1 MKFMFQKHPH
11 AAFASA
17 VGKTVM
23 DAMGSG
29 TG

>member
-1 MKFMFQKHPH
+1 MKFMFQKYP
-11 AAFASA
+11 AAAYASV

-29 TG
+29 AD